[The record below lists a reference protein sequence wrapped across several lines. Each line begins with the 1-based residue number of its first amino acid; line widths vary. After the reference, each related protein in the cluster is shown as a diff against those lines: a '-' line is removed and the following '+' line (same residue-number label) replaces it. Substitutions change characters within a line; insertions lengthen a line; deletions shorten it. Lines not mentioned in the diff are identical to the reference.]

1 MVHLFAG
8 LGADEASDGA
18 EVVVVGSVQHSEQ
31 RLLSPTP
38 LDRRFHLFPVLLPR
52 TQLGGGLT
60 ARVAL

>member
-38 LDRRFHLFPVLLPR
+38 LDRRFHLLLPR